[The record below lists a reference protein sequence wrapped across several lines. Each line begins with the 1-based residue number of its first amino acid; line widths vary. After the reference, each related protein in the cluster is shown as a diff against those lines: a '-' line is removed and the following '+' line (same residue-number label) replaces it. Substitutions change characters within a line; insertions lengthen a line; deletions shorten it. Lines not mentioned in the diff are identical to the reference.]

1 MAGANANFVLENI
14 QPRVTQQMN
23 EVLAREF
30 TREEIKEA
38 LDGIGDLKAPG
49 ADGMPALFYKHFWET
64 VVVDEVLNV
73 LQGGNIPEGWNETI
87 VVLIPKVQTPESMKD
102 LRPISLCNVVYKLI
116 SKVLA
121 NRLKCILDEVISP
134 NQSAFVPGRLI
145 SDNTILAYEMS
156 HFMKRKRSGKKSY
169 MAAKLDMSKAYDRVE
184 WSFLERVMIKLGMC
198 NQFVENV
205 MKCVRSVT
213 YRFKVNG
220 NITDTIT
227 PGRGLRQ
234 GDPISPYLFLL
245 CAEGFSALIHDAEEK
260 ELLYGI
266 KLAPSAPS
274 VNHLLFVDDSLLLL
288 EATKDSANTVNSI
301 LQAYEAA
308 SGQVINRDKSSILFS
323 KNTKRRLKKSI
334 MRIMGLQSEN
344 HGGKYLGLPIYIG
357 RDRAKAFAYVKEKI
371 WKRIIGWKERFF
383 YQRQQKKSS

>member
-1 MAGANANFVLENI
+1 
-14 QPRVTQQMN
+14 
-23 EVLAREF
+23 
-30 TREEIKEA
+30 
-38 LDGIGDLKAPG
+38 
-49 ADGMPALFYKHFWET
+49 MPALFYKQFWET
-64 VVVDEVLNV
+64 VGDAVVDEVLNV
-73 LQGGNIPEGWNETI
+73 LQGGSIPDGWNETI

-121 NRLKCILDEVISP
+121 NRLKCILDEIITP

-169 MAAKLDMSKAYDRVE
+169 MAVKLDMSKAYDRVE
-184 WSFLERVMIKLGMC
+184 WSFLEKVMIRLGMC

-220 NITDTIT
+220 NITDSIT

-260 ELLYGI
+260 GLISGI
-266 KLAPSAPS
+266 KLSPSAPS
-274 VNHLLFVDDSLLLL
+274 VNHLLFADDSLLLM
-288 EATKDSANTVNSI
+288 EATTSSANTVNSI

-323 KNTKRRLKKSI
+323 KNTPKKLKTSI
-334 MRIMGLQSEN
+334 LQTMGLRWRTMEVN
-344 HGGKYLGLPIYIG
+344 I
-357 RDRAKAFAYVKEKI
+357 
-371 WKRIIGWKERFF
+371 
-383 YQRQQKKSS
+383 